1 MSDKVS
7 ISRIAKLHPK
17 LRSEAATILL
27 EIQSKNIDIR
37 VTQGLRTIEE
47 QNILYNQGRTSPGK
61 IVTNAKGGD
70 SLHNYGLA
78 IDFCMLHKDGTISFS
93 MNEDIDNDGKRDWIE
108 VVEVFK
114 KYGWTWGGDF
124 KSITDTPHFE
134 KTFGYTLKQVKEL
147 KKDNEGYPII

>member
-1 MSDKVS
+1 
-7 ISRIAKLHPK
+7 
-17 LRSEAATILL
+17 
-27 EIQSKNIDIR
+27 
-37 VTQGLRTIEE
+37 
-47 QNILYNQGRTSPGK
+47 
-61 IVTNAKGGD
+61 
-70 SLHNYGLA
+70 
-78 IDFCMLHKDGTISFS
+78 MLHKDGTISFS

-134 KTFGYTLKQVKEL
+134 KTFGYNLKQVKEL